1 MPNNY
6 NRQYQ
11 IYDVAFSRK
20 LLTGKSH
27 WLIFQKSSIMEAQ
40 LGSKNTP
47 MNFALCLDILGHRI
61 SLERKV
67 KRNLGTSKGRP

>member
-6 NRQYQ
+6 TRQHQ
-11 IYDVAFSRK
+11 TLDVVFSRK

-27 WLIFQKSSIMEAQ
+27 WLILQKSSIMEAQ
-40 LGSKNTP
+40 LRSKNTP
-47 MNFALCLDILGHRI
+47 MNFALCLDVLGHRI
-61 SLERKV
+61 SLEKKV